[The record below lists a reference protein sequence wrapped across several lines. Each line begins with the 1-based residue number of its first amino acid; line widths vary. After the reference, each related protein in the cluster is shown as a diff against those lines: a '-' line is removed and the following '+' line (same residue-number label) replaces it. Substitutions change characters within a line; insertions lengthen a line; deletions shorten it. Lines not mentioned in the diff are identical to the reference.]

1 MMGSMER
8 EYIFLGATCR
18 ACCYAKNLIYGVHMR
33 VETMLTENDI
43 QYLSDKALAVR
54 RHIIRMIYHAKSGH
68 PGGSL
73 SATDIL
79 VTLYFKY
86 LRHDPKNPGW
96 LERDRFVLSKG
107 HAVPALYAVLA
118 ECGYFPVEELLTL
131 RKINSRL
138 QGHPDAKKTPG
149 IEASTG
155 SLGQGLSIAVGMALA
170 SRLDGGKYRVY
181 AMIGDGESESGQIW
195 EAGMAAA
202 HFKLDNLTVFL
213 DRNNLQIDGCTENIM
228 CLEPLAR
235 KWEAF
240 GWHVI
245 EINGHDFRQI
255 ANAIEE
261 SWKVKGKPAMIIART
276 VKGKGVSFMENN
288 VAFHGKPPNKDEAE
302 RAMKELG
309 DVL

>member
-1 MMGSMER
+1 
-8 EYIFLGATCR
+8 
-18 ACCYAKNLIYGVHMR
+18 
-33 VETMLTENDI
+33 MLTQEDI
-43 QYLSDKALAVR
+43 RFLADKAIAVR
-54 RHIIRMIYHAKSGH
+54 RHIIRMIYTAQSGH

-79 VTLYFKY
+79 VPLYSRS
-86 LRHDPKNPGW
+86 LRHRPQDPYWPD
-96 LERDRFVLSKG
+96 RDRFVLSKG

-118 ECGYFPVEELLTL
+118 ECGYFPKEELLTL

-138 QGHPDAKKTPG
+138 QGHPDAKKLPG

-155 SLGQGLSIAVGMALA
+155 SLGQGLSIACGMALA
-170 SRLDGGKYRVY
+170 SRIDHRNNRIY

-195 EAGMAAA
+195 EAAMTAH

-228 CLEPLAR
+228 CLEPLR
-235 KWEAF
+235 SKWESF

-245 EINGHDFRQI
+245 EINGHDFI
-255 ANAIEE
+255 EIGNAIEE
-261 SWKVKGKPAMIIART
+261 SWNVKGKPKMIIAHT

-288 VAFHGKPPNKDEAE
+288 VAFHGKPPTREEAE
-302 RAMKELG
+302 MAMKELG
-309 DVL
+309 DTL

>member
-1 MMGSMER
+1 MVNACIYLNVGVV
-8 EYIFLGATCR
+8 ICFTCHD
-18 ACCYAKNLIYGVHMR
+18 AKNLIYGVHLR
-33 VETMLTENDI
+33 FESMLTENDI
-43 QYLSDKALAVR
+43 RYLSEKALAVR

-170 SRLDGGKYRVY
+170 SRMDGGKYRVY

-245 EINGHDFRQI
+245 EINGHDFQQI

-261 SWKVKGKPAMIIART
+261 SWKVKGKPAMIISHT
-276 VKGKGVSFMENN
+276 VKGRGVSFMENN
-288 VAFHGKPPNKDEAE
+288 VAFHGKPPNRDEAE

>member
-1 MMGSMER
+1 
-8 EYIFLGATCR
+8 
-18 ACCYAKNLIYGVHMR
+18 
-33 VETMLTENDI
+33 MLTDEEI
-43 QYLSDKALAVR
+43 KFLTEKAIVVR
-54 RHIIRMIYHAKSGH
+54 RHIIRMIYNAQSGH

-79 VTLYFKY
+79 VALYFKY
-86 LRHDPKNPGW
+86 LRHRPTDPGW
-96 LERDRFVLSKG
+96 ADRDRFVLSKG
-107 HAVPALYAVLA
+107 HGVPALYAVLA
-118 ECGYFPVEELLTL
+118 ESGYFPKEELLTL

-138 QGHPDAKKTPG
+138 QGHPDARKLPG

-155 SLGQGLSIAVGMALA
+155 SLGQGLSVACGMALA
-170 SRLDGGKYRVY
+170 GKIDKKEYRVY

-195 EAGMAAA
+195 EAAMTA
-202 HFKLDNLTVFL
+202 HHYKLDNLTVFL

-228 CLEPLAR
+228 CLEPLKN

-245 EINGHDFRQI
+245 EINGHDYREI
-255 ANAIEE
+255 GKAIEE
-261 SWKVKGKPAMIIART
+261 SWGVKGKPTMVIAKT

-288 VAFHGKPPNKDEAE
+288 VSFHGKPPNKEEAE

-309 DVL
+309 DTL

>member
-1 MMGSMER
+1 MER

-261 SWKVKGKPAMIIART
+261 RWKVKGKPTMIIART

>member
-1 MMGSMER
+1 MER

-118 ECGYFPVEELLTL
+118 ECGYFPVVELLTL

>member
-1 MMGSMER
+1 MER